1 MKILS
6 IDGFKE
12 FAGFSRKKA
21 NCIKIWFR
29 KNGEGELMSMVCSE
43 DHRMILVD
51 SGIDEIN
58 ENRGTSGESEI
69 PSDSI
74 EKKGLEGLEKW
85 VEAKDLKEGEWIRG
99 MDGNCRVEKLESV
112 GERMV
117 YTPVEV
123 EGEKYVSGEG
133 NVVGHNCSFLG
144 SSSTLIDGEWLD
156 KMLARDPVEWKYGYD
171 MAVYERPKEG
181 FHYVMGVDTAM
192 GNGGDYSVVQVLKIV
207 GKERFEQV
215 AVYRRNTIQADD
227 FAEIVASISDWY
239 FGAQYI
245 VENNDVGRG
254 VAEKLYY
261 DLGSPGMISTDSRG
275 SLGTRAD
282 RGTKL
287 EACKTLK
294 KMIEKE
300 MLLIIDGNTIDEL
313 SRFEEV
319 TPNVFKA
326 QKGKHDDCVSA
337 LYWACYCLLQPEV
350 GVEGMDEG
358 FIPGGS
364 DAQRLMSVD
373 DGPLPMAIEGAILG
387 PGCGLSNDFWA
398 GLN

>member
-12 FAGFSRKKA
+12 FDGFSRKKA
-21 NCIKIWFR
+21 NCVRIWFR
-29 KNGEGELMSMVCSE
+29 KDGDDNEYSMVCSD
-43 DHRMILVD
+43 DHRVILVGALAD
-51 SGIDEIN
+51 GVEGQIEGSGGPIGGE
-58 ENRGTSGESEI
+58 ETGRSGVTESWCE
-69 PSDSI
+69 
-74 EKKGLEGLEKW
+74 
-85 VEAKDLKEGEWIRG
+85 VKDLIPGDRIEG
-99 MDGNCRVEKLESV
+99 MDGNCRVERIENV

-117 YTPVEV
+117 YTPVGV
-123 EGEKYVSGEG
+123 DGEAYVSGTG
-133 NVVGHNCSFLG
+133 KVIGHNCSFLG

-245 VENNDVGRG
+245 VENNDVGRS

-261 DLGSPGMISTDSRG
+261 DLGSPGMISTDRRG
-275 SLGTRAD
+275 ALGTRAD
-282 RGTKL
+282 RSTKL
-287 EACKTLK
+287 DACKTLK

-300 MLLIIDGNTIDEL
+300 MLFVIDGNTIDEL

-319 TPNVFKA
+319 TPNVYKA

-358 FIPGGS
+358 FIPGGA
-364 DAQRLMSVD
+364 DAQRLMAVD
-373 DGPLPMAIEGAILG
+373 DGPLPMAIEGAVFG
-387 PGCGLSNDFWA
+387 PGTGLSNDFWA

>member
-1 MKILS
+1 MKILN

-21 NCIKIWFR
+21 NCIRIWFR
-29 KNGEGELMSMVCSE
+29 KNGEGELMSMTVSE

-51 SGIDEIN
+51 SGIDEIE
-58 ENRGTSGESEI
+58 ENRGTLEESEI
-69 PSDSI
+69 PSETI

-85 VEAKDLKEGEWIRG
+85 VEAKDLKEGEWIEG
-99 MDGNCRVEKLESV
+99 LDGNCRVEKLESV

-123 EGEKYVSGEG
+123 DGEQYVSGKG

-156 KMLARDPVEWKYGYD
+156 KMLARDPLEWKYGYD

-227 FAEIVASISDWY
+227 FAEIVHDVSEWY

-245 VENNDVGRG
+245 VENNDVGRS

-261 DLGSPGMISTDSRG
+261 DLGSGGMISTDSRG
-275 SLGTRAD
+275 ALGTRAD

-300 MLLIIDGNTIDEL
+300 MLLVIDGNTIDEL

-364 DAQRLMSVD
+364 ESSRMALD
-373 DGPLPMAIEGAILG
+373 DGPLPMAIEGAVLG

>member
-12 FAGFSRKKA
+12 FEGFSRKKA
-21 NCIKIWFR
+21 NCVRVWFR
-29 KNGEGELMSMVCSE
+29 KEGDDNEYSMVCSE
-43 DHRMILVD
+43 DHRVILVN
-51 SGIDEIN
+51 SEIDEIE
-58 ENRGTSGESEI
+58 ENRGTFEGSEV
-69 PSDSI
+69 PSEHSNNRR
-74 EKKGLEGLEKW
+74 LEGMESW
-85 VEAKDLKEGEWIRG
+85 CEVKDLKVGDWIEGK
-99 MDGNCRVEKLESV
+99 DGNCRVERIENV

-123 EGEKYVSGEG
+123 EGEKYVSGSG
-133 NVVGHNCSFLG
+133 GVVGHNCSFLG

-171 MAVYERPKEG
+171 MVVYERPVEG
-181 FHYVMGVDTAM
+181 FRYVMGVDTAM
-192 GNGGDYSVVQVLKIV
+192 GNGGDYSVVQVLKIC

-245 VENNDVGRG
+245 VENNDVGRS

-261 DLGSPGMISTDSRG
+261 DLGSGGMISTDTRG
-275 SLGTRAD
+275 ALGTRAD

-300 MLLIIDGNTIDEL
+300 MLLVIDGNTIDEL

-364 DAQRLMSVD
+364 ETQRMMALD